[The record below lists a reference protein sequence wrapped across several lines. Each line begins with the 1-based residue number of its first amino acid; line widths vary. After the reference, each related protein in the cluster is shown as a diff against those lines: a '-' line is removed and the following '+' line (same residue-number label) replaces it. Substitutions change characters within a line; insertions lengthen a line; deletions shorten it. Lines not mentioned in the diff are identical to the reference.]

1 MLRAHLKQLQDQINP
16 NNSSQKSHI
25 TEELLRQRVE
35 NLLETLDNVIRNSD
49 LRQAQSSD
57 LIADLKR
64 ANR

>member
-16 NNSSQKSHI
+16 NNSSQKSQH
-25 TEELLRQRVE
+25 TEELLRQRVD

-49 LRQAQSSD
+49 LRQAKSSD